1 MALKPYFEKDGITLY
16 HGDCLDLLPELPPE
30 SFDLAMT
37 DPPYLVSY
45 AGRWGNGHQPI
56 KGDDDPNWVEPA
68 FSEIYRL
75 LVPDSFCLSFYG
87 WPHAD
92 VFLSTWKGIGFR
104 PVSLVVGV
112 KHNWG
117 FGHYTRSKQETAY
130 LLAKGR
136 PKKPAAAVAD
146 FYAWQ
151 RPSLPVHPNEK
162 PLHAITGLMG
172 AFSLKTS
179 RVLDPFAG
187 SGTTLV
193 AARNLGIPAVGIE
206 IYEHYC
212 EVAAKR
218 LSEDVFVRKAEPGQ
232 MRLF

>member
-1 MALKPYFEKDGITLY
+1 
-16 HGDCLDLLPELPPE
+16 
-30 SFDLAMT
+30 
-37 DPPYLVSY
+37 
-45 AGRWGNGHQPI
+45 
-56 KGDDDPNWVEPA
+56 
-68 FSEIYRL
+68 
-75 LVPDSFCLSFYG
+75 
-87 WPHAD
+87 

-162 PLHAITGLMG
+162 PLHAITGLMD

-212 EVAAKR
+212 EVAVKR
-218 LSEDVFVRKAEPGQ
+218 LSEEVFIRKAAAGQ